1 MTPHIHYLCSGS
13 NYFFYIELGVFTD
26 FNIVTKNFKFLSF
39 LNFRLRRMHECD
51 ISEYLSSIEITC
63 GLAGDGTLWL
73 YDDGVAVSSAV
84 HGEPTELISGKWVS

>member
-1 MTPHIHYLCSGS
+1 MT
-13 NYFFYIELGVFTD
+13 E
-26 FNIVTKNFKFLSF
+26 
-39 LNFRLRRMHECD
+39 NFRSKEFLGDECD